1 MRKIVKPFK
10 NMQDVLLRV
19 GLIPPDT
26 EFNRR
31 AKQYADMMHGR
42 EKSREFQRRKAKR
55 KREANQ

>member
-1 MRKIVKPFK
+1 MRKIAKPFK

-31 AKQYADMMHGR
+31 AAAYVETMRKR
-42 EKSREFQRRKAKR
+42 EQSLNYQRRKAQC
-55 KREANQ
+55 KREL